1 MLWELIY
8 YALNIINY
16 FQLWRW
22 EVNVRPT
29 AETLELGSREMY
41 ITLQSKLDENSRN
54 LLGPFSIQLNRPIF
68 ANFWSWANNNFN

>member
-1 MLWELIY
+1 MTMGS
-8 YALNIINY
+8 
-16 FQLWRW
+16 QRPS
-22 EVNVRPT
+22 VRPT

-68 ANFWSWANNNFN
+68 ANF

>member
-16 FQLWRW
+16 FQLRRW

-41 ITLQSKLDENSRN
+41 ITLQSKLDENSCN

-68 ANFWSWANNNFN
+68 ANF